1 MQAIFKYF
9 RKRALQQLE
18 KRDGR
23 PERQHRVR
31 VRSSRRRTREFVFQG
46 ETVLPDCAR
55 PANGDAGRNRSKRVP
70 LAGCCEPLQG
80 LIR

>member
-1 MQAIFKYF
+1 MQAIFKCF

-46 ETVLPDCAR
+46 ETVLPIVLALLMEMLVVTV
-55 PANGDAGRNRSKRVP
+55 RSVCP
-70 LAGCCEPLQG
+70 
-80 LIR
+80 